1 MKKTQSDLTYKHDGS
16 IYDTDSTIKFY
27 VTEKVTSNTSE
38 ELNSLFVEI
47 KAESIEVVPEILTFI
62 DGKKFYGTDWIDK
75 KEKINKKKKESDFY
89 K

>member
-47 KAESIEVVPEILTFI
+47 KAESIEVVPEILT
-62 DGKKFYGTDWIDK
+62 Y
-75 KEKINKKKKESDFY
+75 
-89 K
+89 